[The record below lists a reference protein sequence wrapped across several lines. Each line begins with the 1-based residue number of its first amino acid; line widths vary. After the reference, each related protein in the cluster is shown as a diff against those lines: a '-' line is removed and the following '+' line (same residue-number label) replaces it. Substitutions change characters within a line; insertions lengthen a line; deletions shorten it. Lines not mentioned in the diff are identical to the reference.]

1 MNKIKLTKNTYTK
14 GEVKELILQALELA
28 AENAESYCE
37 YDRDILTGISI
48 IDKQSILNTINQ
60 VI

>member
-28 AENAESYCE
+28 AENA
-37 YDRDILTGISI
+37 GIEELNEPPFEEFI
-48 IDKQSILNTINQ
+48 VDKQSILNTINQ